1 MINNAVPSQINLPVN
16 PDFEIKDIPDE
27 VWVVVMQHLFVY
39 PGQEIH
45 VTNMKH
51 PSGEPILQ
59 VRMPGQRNANDICL
73 PPLEGLL
80 AMARANSWRLR
91 NLALEQFFGHN
102 FFDLSSDNSLKW
114 LNALPEEH
122 LERLARVRLSFNL
135 GRVTY
140 YRCEDPKIRKLIKA
154 VGKSCKLEHITVK
167 VQNGLDNDLTGV
179 QRQQLFR
186 VMPGLGWLSRLRGV
200 QSLVIEAPS
209 LSLEAAEV
217 RRLEACL
224 SKPKGRQGSKETPH
238 HPALALKP
246 LTVHSLRQKD
256 SAFLDNELESFGL
269 NKADYKTKVSKA
281 IELARLR
288 RLDWKNPE
296 EP

>member
-1 MINNAVPSQINLPVN
+1 MINNAIPSQFDLPVH
-16 PDFEIKDIPDE
+16 PGFEIKDLPDE
-27 VWVVVMQHLFVY
+27 VWVGVMRHLFVY

-45 VTNMKH
+45 VINGNH
-51 PSGEPILQ
+51 PSGEPTLWA
-59 VRMPGQRNANDICL
+59 RMPGPLNGNYICL

-80 AMARANSWRLR
+80 AVARANTWRLR

-102 FFDLSSDNSLKW
+102 FFDLTSDNSLKW
-114 LNALPEEH
+114 VNALPKEY
-122 LERLARVRLSFNL
+122 LERLARVRLSLNL
-135 GRVTY
+135 GRVPY
-140 YRCEDPKIRKLIKA
+140 YRTKDPYIKELIKA
-154 VGKSCKLEHITVK
+154 VGKSCRLVHITVK
-167 VQNGLDNDLTGV
+167 VHDGLDMDLTNV
-179 QRQQLFR
+179 QRQQQFR
-186 VMPGLGWLSRLRGV
+186 MMPGLDWLSRLRGV
-200 QSLVIEAPS
+200 QSLVIEAPFMS
-209 LSLEAAEV
+209 SEAAEV

-246 LTVHSLRQKD
+246 LTVHRLRQKD
-256 SAFLDNELESFGL
+256 SAFLDDELESFGL

-281 IELARLR
+281 IELAPLR